1 MATIDIFPL
10 SIGGVKLPGNLLD
23 SVLSRNDTARLLY
36 PLDLVNNP
44 IYGHAI
50 QFTVYDYN
58 YPHLTEAFGK
68 VKDSIMSGYS
78 NIQSNGGKINAE
90 TLKNLGNVAKKG
102 VPEALGAA
110 PVFITGTNY
119 VPTRG
124 KAFANI
130 SLYLPDTLTT
140 SFDSD
145 YTAVSLTETFGL
157 PGVVAAGYQSYKKNI
172 DKEAGFN
179 TASKEAVSA
188 ALDGVTKGIAGN
200 VLKTVL
206 NPQLQMI
213 YRGVGL
219 REFQFEFLFTPSSKK
234 EADAIEKIVKS
245 FMYYSLPEKIDD
257 GQFLTPPQIFGIQFI
272 YTGGDSFTNTISDI
286 FKKSLT
292 NVLGTQLTGWL
303 SGGNPTGNM
312 AQHQNTKLFDIG
324 DCVLSNVTVD
334 YAPNGWASH
343 QDGQPVQT
351 RLTLQFKEMNIRTK
365 SDMLKAGFNPKTLPE
380 SAPINNTVTPTKSAA
395 DSSRPVQ
402 ITPYDWGLK

>member
-10 SIGGVKLPGNLLD
+10 SIGGVKLPGNILD

-50 QFTVYDYN
+50 QFTIYDYT
-58 YPHLTEAFGK
+58 YPHLEDAYK
-68 VKDSIMSGYS
+68 EVKDSVMGEYG
-78 NIQSNGGKINAE
+78 NIVKNGGKINLE
-90 TLKNLGNVAKKG
+90 SIKSVGKVL
-102 VPEALGAA
+102 PEVLSSS
-110 PVFITGTNY
+110 PTFIKGTNY
-119 VPTRG
+119 VPKRG
-124 KAFANI
+124 SPLANI

-157 PGVVAAGYQSYKKNI
+157 PGIITSGYQDWKKNV
-172 DKEAGFN
+172 DQKESGFN
-179 TASKEAVSA
+179 TAAKEAVSA
-188 ALDGVTKGIAGN
+188 ALEGVSKGIAGN

-324 DCVLSNVTVD
+324 ECVLSNVTVD

-365 SDMLKAGFNPKTLPE
+365 SDMLKAGFNPQTLPE
-380 SAPINNTVTPTKSAA
+380 SAPINNTTTPTKSVA

-402 ITPYDWGLK
+402 INPYDWGLK